1 MRFIDD
7 STMGHRVLSEMLTV
21 NHMRATHTEYY
32 DGSMSHRAVAA
43 AALNH
48 AFYPVSRT
56 THRPTPQ
63 RRASGGLYGIKMIA
77 RAVAVSPVCVPRR
90 RPSRQPRRDA
100 LSRKSH
106 RLPTGKHWRCLATV
120 FKQQLAIEP
129 AVFSCRYW
137 GTVQQ
142 SWTWIGSIYGL
153 SWIGL
158 GGMTV
163 TPFFLNW

>member
-1 MRFIDD
+1 MAYL
-7 STMGHRVLSEMLTV
+7 SMGHRVLSEMLTA

-56 THRPTPQ
+56 AHRPTPR
-63 RRASGGLYGIKMIA
+63 RRASGGLSSIKMIA

-100 LSRKSH
+100 LSRKSQ
-106 RLPTGKHWRCLATV
+106 RLPTGKH
-120 FKQQLAIEP
+120 
-129 AVFSCRYW
+129 
-137 GTVQQ
+137 
-142 SWTWIGSIYGL
+142 
-153 SWIGL
+153 
-158 GGMTV
+158 
-163 TPFFLNW
+163 